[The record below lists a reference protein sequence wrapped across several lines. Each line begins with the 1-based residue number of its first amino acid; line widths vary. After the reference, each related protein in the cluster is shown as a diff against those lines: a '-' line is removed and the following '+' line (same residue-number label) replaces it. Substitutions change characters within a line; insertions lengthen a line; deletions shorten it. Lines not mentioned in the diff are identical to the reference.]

1 MNQQPARPIAVAFAT
16 EDGTKFTS
24 THFGSAKLFSVY
36 HTDGRAF
43 EHVTDFPNTSKE
55 ETRHAD
61 AEKARSV
68 LDLLADYDVQVV
80 VAPRFGPNI
89 VRFTRL
95 LVPVVVNVDTVQE
108 AWRLLLDNWDQV
120 EALLAA
126 SPDTR
131 GHLSLEP
138 ETGTSQRHLIID
150 LERCVA
156 CGACVEV
163 CPVDALTIEDSGAQ
177 VDNALCVRCGTCVPV
192 CPVEALA
199 LA

>member
-1 MNQQPARPIAVAFAT
+1 MSQQLDKPIVVAFAT
-16 EDGTKFTS
+16 EDGASFTS
-24 THFGSAKLFSVY
+24 THFGSAKLFSLY
-36 HTDGRAF
+36 RTDGKTF
-43 EHVTDFPNTSKE
+43 EHVLDLPNTSEE

-61 AEKARSV
+61 AQKARSV
-68 LDLLADYDVQVV
+68 LDVLDDYNAQVV

-89 VRFTRL
+89 VRIAKRL
-95 LVPVVVNVDTVQE
+95 APVVVNVDTVQK
-108 AWRLLLDNWDQV
+108 AWPLLLENWHQV
-120 EALLAA
+120 EALMAA

-131 GHLSLEP
+131 GHLSLEAADSP
-138 ETGTSQRHLIID
+138 AQVRLIID
-150 LERCVA
+150 LESCVA

-177 VDNALCVRCGTCVPV
+177 VDDSLCVRCGTCVPV